1 MKSRVRQ
8 RCGSRRSPE
17 HESSNAGYHRP
28 ERLRYSGSSV
38 QVLIVCGR
46 ITLAEPDQIEIR
58 SRSNICKDFTQMGVE
73 ILHSE
78 NHKFLVERA
87 GGWRSSGRKDVR
99 ERDRLHLV
107 AHSKSWVNCP
117 AFRVLGAPLQ
127 KHLFSAR
134 FTLAAQRR
142 ICVERQPDQSP
153 DNCEL
158 HARQLPTHSSLLKTL
173 AERRLKVLPDLH
185 SDQHAHRYQ

>member
-117 AFRVLGAPLQ
+117 AFRVLGAPLHGAYGFLICAAAPQ
-127 KHLFSAR
+127 GHGERDFYWLLSCGFVTFLFVSGVS
-134 FTLAAQRR
+134 TPGK
-142 ICVERQPDQSP
+142 IDS
-153 DNCEL
+153 
-158 HARQLPTHSSLLKTL
+158 LPTLDTPISVT
-173 AERRLKVLPDLH
+173 
-185 SDQHAHRYQ
+185 